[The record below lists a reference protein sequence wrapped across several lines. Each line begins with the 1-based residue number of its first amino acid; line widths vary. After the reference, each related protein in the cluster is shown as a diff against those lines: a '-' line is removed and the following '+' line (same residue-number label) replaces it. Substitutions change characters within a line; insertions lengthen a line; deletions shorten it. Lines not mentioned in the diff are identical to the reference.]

1 MSLLSGVGSA
11 PPSGDGAV
19 LLFDLSLLLEGALGL
34 GIRASVYLGS
44 RHAVR
49 PVPRFMYLP

>member
-1 MSLLSGVGSA
+1 MCLLSGVGIA

-19 LLFDLSLLLEGALGL
+19 LLFDLSLILKGALGL
-34 GIRASVYLGS
+34 GIQASVYLDS